1 MRTATKSA
9 IGILS
14 LGVIAASY
22 TAGTAAQIGFGA
34 APVSN
39 SSATGES
46 TAVDPTVV
54 SEPTP
59 IAVEMEEV
67 GEAGEDDVTSV
78 PVQTKA
84 AATTGSTA
92 PTATK
97 SATAT
102 ATPTPTPTATK
113 TAAAAATPAATP
125 TPTKTA
131 STVATSVAKTGSA
144 INYKYGTIQLEVVK
158 TGSKITSVNIIWGT
172 TKGREWASVPSM
184 LVTTAIA
191 AQGSGFSNIS
201 GATFTT
207 TAFKSALDSALAK
220 F

>member
-1 MRTATKSA
+1 MPSVTYISPDGTETTLEGRDGDSVMDLAVKNGVK
-9 IGILS
+9 GIVAEC
-14 LGVIAASY
+14 G
-22 TAGTAAQIGFGA
+22 GA
-34 APVSN
+34 CACETCHVY
-39 SSATGES
+39 
-46 TAVDPTVV
+46 VDEAF
-54 SEPTP
+54 SD
-59 IAVEMEEV
+59 EV
-67 GEAGEDDVTSV
+67 GEAGDDDVTSV

-84 AATTGSTA
+84 AATSATT

-102 ATPTPTPTATK
+102 ATPTPTAAK
-113 TAAAAATPAATP
+113 TAAAATPTATPTP

-158 TGSKITSVNIIWGT
+158 SGSKITSINLIQAS

-184 LVTTAIA
+184 LVTAAIS
-191 AQGSGFSNIS
+191 AQGSGFGNIS
-201 GATFTT
+201 GATFSTQ
-207 TAFKSALDSALAK
+207 AFKSALESALAK

>member
-34 APVSN
+34 ATVSN
-39 SSATGES
+39 SSAAGES
-46 TAVDPTVV
+46 TAVDPSVV
-54 SEPTP
+54 VEPTP
-59 IAVEMEEV
+59 IAVETDEV
-67 GEAGEDDVTSV
+67 GEAGDDDLTSV
-78 PVQTKA
+78 PVQPKA
-84 AATTGSTA
+84 AATRATT
-92 PTATK
+92 PT
-97 SATAT
+97 S
-102 ATPTPTPTATK
+102 TPTPTATK

-158 TGSKITSVNIIWGT
+158 SGSKITSINLIQAS

-191 AQGSGFSNIS
+191 AQGSNFGNMS
-201 GATFTT
+201 GATFSTQ
-207 TAFKSALDSALAK
+207 AFKSALDSALAK

>member
-39 SSATGES
+39 SSAAGES
-46 TAVDPTVV
+46 TAVDPSVV
-54 SEPTP
+54 VEPTP
-59 IAVEMEEV
+59 IAVETEEV
-67 GEAGEDDVTSV
+67 GEAGDDDVTSV

-84 AATTGSTA
+84 AATSATT

-102 ATPTPTPTATK
+102 ATPTPTAAK
-113 TAAAAATPAATP
+113 TAAAATPTATPTP

-158 TGSKITSVNIIWGT
+158 SGSKITSINLIQAS

-184 LVTTAIA
+184 LVTAAIS
-191 AQGSGFSNIS
+191 AQGSGFGNIS
-201 GATFTT
+201 GATFSTQ
-207 TAFKSALDSALAK
+207 AFKSALESALAK

>member
-39 SSATGES
+39 SSAAGES
-46 TAVDPTVV
+46 TAVDPSVV
-54 SEPTP
+54 VEPTP
-59 IAVEMEEV
+59 IAVETEEV
-67 GEAGEDDVTSV
+67 GEAGDDDVTSV

-84 AATTGSTA
+84 AATSATT

-102 ATPTPTPTATK
+102 ATPTPTAAK
-113 TAAAAATPAATP
+113 TAAAATPTATPTP

-131 STVATSVAKTGSA
+131 STVSTSVAKTGSA

-158 TGSKITSVNIIWGT
+158 SGSKITSINLIQAS

-191 AQGSGFSNIS
+191 AQGSGFGNIS
-201 GATFTT
+201 GATFSTQ
-207 TAFKSALDSALAK
+207 AFKSALESALAK

>member
-34 APVSN
+34 ATVSN
-39 SSATGES
+39 SSAAGES
-46 TAVDPTVV
+46 TAVDPSVV
-54 SEPTP
+54 VEPTP
-59 IAVEMEEV
+59 IAVETEEV

-84 AATTGSTA
+84 AATTGATA

-97 SATAT
+97 SASAT
-102 ATPTPTPTATK
+102 ATPTPAGTK

-131 STVATSVAKTGSA
+131 STSTTSVAKTGSA

-158 TGSKITSVNIIWGT
+158 SGSKITSINLIQAS
-172 TKGREWASVPSM
+172 TKGREWASVPSI

-191 AQGSGFSNIS
+191 AQGSGFGNMS
-201 GATFTT
+201 GATFSTQ
-207 TAFKSALDSALAK
+207 AFKSALDSALAK

>member
-39 SSATGES
+39 SSAAGES
-46 TAVDPTVV
+46 TAVDPSAVV
-54 SEPTP
+54 EPTP
-59 IAVEMEEV
+59 IAVETEEV
-67 GEAGEDDVTSV
+67 GEAGDDDVTSV

-84 AATTGSTA
+84 AATSATT

-102 ATPTPTPTATK
+102 ATPTPTAAK
-113 TAAAAATPAATP
+113 TAAAATPTATPTP

-131 STVATSVAKTGSA
+131 STVSTSVAKTGSA

-158 TGSKITSVNIIWGT
+158 SGSKITSINLIQAS

-184 LVTTAIA
+184 LVTAAIS
-191 AQGSGFSNIS
+191 AQGSGFGNIS
-201 GATFTT
+201 GATFSTQ
-207 TAFKSALDSALAK
+207 AFKSALESALAK

>member
-34 APVSN
+34 ASVSN
-39 SSATGES
+39 LSAAGES
-46 TAVDPTVV
+46 TAVDPSVLV
-54 SEPTP
+54 EPTP
-59 IAVEMEEV
+59 IAVETEEV
-67 GEAGEDDVTSV
+67 GQAGEDDVTSV

-84 AATTGSTA
+84 TATTGATA

-102 ATPTPTPTATK
+102 ATPTPTATK
-113 TAAAAATPAATP
+113 TAAAAPTPAATP

-131 STVATSVAKTGSA
+131 STSTTSVSKTGSA
-144 INYKYGTIQLEVVK
+144 INYKFGTIQLEVVK
-158 TGSKITSVNIIWGT
+158 SGSKITSINLIQAS
-172 TKGREWASVPSM
+172 TKGREWASVPNI

-191 AQGSGFSNIS
+191 AQGSNFGNMS

>member
-34 APVSN
+34 ARVSN
-39 SSATGES
+39 SSAASES
-46 TAVDPTVV
+46 TAVDPSVV
-54 SEPTP
+54 VEPTP
-59 IAVEMEEV
+59 IAVETEEV
-67 GEAGEDDVTSV
+67 GEAGDDDVTSV

-84 AATTGSTA
+84 AATSGATA

-97 SATAT
+97 PTAT
-102 ATPTPTPTATK
+102 TSAASPTPTATK
-113 TAAAAATPAATP
+113 TAAATPTATPTP

-131 STVATSVAKTGSA
+131 STSTTSVAKTGSA
-144 INYKYGTIQLEVVK
+144 INYKYGTIQIEVVK
-158 TGSKITSVNIIWGT
+158 SGSKITAVNLIQAST
-172 TKGREWASVPSM
+172 SGRDWASVPSI

-191 AQGSGFSNIS
+191 AQGSGFGNMS